1 MGKAKKKSFGFI
13 FPPKPYIIQ
22 KQDKKLETPK
32 EQLPDTLSTKVEST
46 TAKKSNTKN
55 ESKKPTQQKSDYY
68 NKSSSFHFIS
78 FSYIVVS
85 KNIDIRKR
93 VPQHPATIP
102 TDIYVSRK
110 SNFKGQL
117 FRAKKLLMEDGH
129 PSITIHGLGA
139 AIQKS
144 INLVLALND
153 LTHNQIIYKTTTS
166 TVQLVDDI
174 IPDDDDK
181 DLESQTRQNSAVHI
195 QVSLKE
201 DVKKHVLNKNNL
213 PSVIKR

>member
-1 MGKAKKKSFGFI
+1 MGKAKKKSFGLGLSSE
-13 FPPKPYIIQ
+13 PYKNK
-22 KQDKKLETPK
+22 KQDEKLEVSK
-32 EQLPDTLSTKVEST
+32 EQSQDTFTSKVENKT
-46 TAKKSNTKN
+46 TKKSYTKN
-55 ESKKPTQQKSDYY
+55 ESKKPLETIIQK
-68 NKSSSFHFIS
+68 
-78 FSYIVVS
+78 
-85 KNIDIRKR
+85 KNIRKR
-93 VPQHPATIP
+93 MPQRPATIP

-117 FRAKKLLMEDGH
+117 FRAKKLLMENGY

-181 DLESQTRQNSAVHI
+181 DLESQIRQNSAVHI

-201 DVKKHVLNKNNL
+201 DVKKYVLNKNNL
-213 PSVIKR
+213 PVKR

>member
-1 MGKAKKKSFGFI
+1 MGKAKKKRVSLALS
-13 FPPKPYIIQ
+13 PEPYKNQ
-22 KQDKKLETPK
+22 KQDEKIEVSN
-32 EQLPDTLSTKVEST
+32 EQPQDTFTSKVENT
-46 TAKKSNTKN
+46 TTKKSNTKN
-55 ESKKPTQQKSDYY
+55 ESKKPSGSIQK
-68 NKSSSFHFIS
+68 
-78 FSYIVVS
+78 
-85 KNIDIRKR
+85 KNIRKR
-93 VPQHPATIP
+93 MPQHPATIP

-139 AIQKS
+139 AIQRS

-181 DLESQTRQNSAVHI
+181 DLESQIRQNSAVHI

-201 DVKKHVLNKNNL
+201 DSKKYIFNKNNL
-213 PSVIKR
+213 SSVKR